1 MSILKDGAT
10 YRFENR
16 AAENEVDGKGRS
28 LNVYGNSPSIL
39 ANVCLWTSDDDD
51 ICQQW
56 VYEAS
61 ATEDRGY
68 LRCKGASNLYLD
80 VYTGSGASTV
90 VGYNAHVYTI
100 SNTAYLEVEE
110 ISGGYVRI
118 KSMYNGRYLTANQNS
133 NGTSGGTDVNAAGNV
148 YFYGGGLTDR
158 SQDWDP
164 ILLDEGDDEE
174 EPGTV
179 ESPIDPPSNIESVN
193 IMQRYKAP
201 LPFTGS
207 TITIKN
213 VENDNSTESYHR
225 GSGFRPSENGMD
237 FLDTEKGRT
246 VLSTIQNFAKTVF
259 NRSTLPSRSSV
270 AYYLFGEYD
279 SSAKFH
285 HGVDMN
291 VGDSLAVRA
300 FWGGKV
306 IAKGGDYGRVQIY
319 VPSLDVTTV
328 YLHMKDIPNDFEV
341 GDTIPEGTII
351 GYQSNVSPS
360 SIASH
365 LHFEVRKGENYYAG
379 DNTQSS
385 STTALTSIIPYGY
398 MTK

>member
-118 KSMYNGRYLTANQNS
+118 KSMYNGRYLTANQGS
-133 NGTSGGTDVNAAGNV
+133 NGTSGGKDVNAAGNV

-164 ILLDEGDDEE
+164 ILLEDGDDEE
-174 EPGTV
+174 PGSDAKMTLAQLKRKFPDGKYWNHVGMSSNNQDGYTNSPCPTHANENVDTCNAFELNGV
-179 ESPIDPPSNIESVN
+179 EYSWQC
-193 IMQRYKAP
+193 M
-201 LPFTGS
+201 
-207 TITIKN
+207 
-213 VENDNSTESYHR
+213 
-225 GSGFRPSENGMD
+225 GFAEKCGYDFPVLILVSMENGLLM
-237 FLDTEKGRT
+237 KPH
-246 VLSTIQNFAKTVF
+246 
-259 NRSTLPSRSSV
+259 LP
-270 AYYLFGEYD
+270 L
-279 SSAKFH
+279 
-285 HGVDMN
+285 M
-291 VGDSLAVRA
+291 
-300 FWGGKV
+300 
-306 IAKGGDYGRVQIY
+306 I
-319 VPSLDVTTV
+319 
-328 YLHMKDIPNDFEV
+328 
-341 GDTIPEGTII
+341 
-351 GYQSNVSPS
+351 
-360 SIASH
+360 
-365 LHFEVRKGENYYAG
+365 
-379 DNTQSS
+379 
-385 STTALTSIIPYGY
+385 
-398 MTK
+398 